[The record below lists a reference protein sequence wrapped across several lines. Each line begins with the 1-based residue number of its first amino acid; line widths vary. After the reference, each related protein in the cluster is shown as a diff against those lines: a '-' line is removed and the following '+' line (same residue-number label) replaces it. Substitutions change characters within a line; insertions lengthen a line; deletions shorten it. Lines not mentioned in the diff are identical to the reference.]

1 MSASNE
7 SQVRRVRVVQV
18 LNQYQVMIQ
27 AQARTIC
34 GDWQLAEDVYQE
46 VAMILARDP
55 DAVPEDDGVIPWLR
69 EVTRRK
75 SLEWA
80 RKHRRMP
87 QLLDEQILCQ
97 VAEAVP
103 EPDRAEELAS
113 KQHLEHCLG
122 QLQEDHQDILY
133 GRYHEGASGEEL
145 AQRSGRSVQAVYAIL
160 KRARLAIERCVHNQR
175 VQDDLS

>member
-7 SQVRRVRVVQV
+7 SQIRRVRVVQ
-18 LNQYQVMIQ
+18 LISQYQVMIQ

-46 VAMILARDP
+46 VAMILAKDP
-55 DAVPEDDGVIPWLR
+55 DKVPDDDGVVPWIR

-87 QLLDEQILCQ
+87 QLIDESILCQ
-97 VAEAVP
+97 VAEEV
-103 EPDRAEELAS
+103 EVRDRSADMAS
-113 KQHLEHCLG
+113 KEQLQQCLG
-122 QLQEDHQDILY
+122 KLQEDHQQILY
-133 GRYHEGASGEEL
+133 GRYNDGASGEEL
-145 AQRSGRSVQAVYAIL
+145 AKRSGRSVQAVYAIL
-160 KRARLAIERCVHNQR
+160 KRARLAIERCVQQR
-175 VQDDLS
+175 RAQEDI